1 MARLEKSSTG
11 REEGRVEVGEGALEI
26 EELEVGGVGANLRF
40 EVGGDWSAEERSAR
54 LERCQR
60 GPSSPL
66 STVSQALINSFISG

>member
-40 EVGGDWSAEERSAR
+40 EVCGDCSAEEGQR

-66 STVSQALINSFISG
+66 STVSQALINSFVSG